1 MTVPTDSEIEADV
14 TSWLREPIRGR
25 TPNDFVAKSEQL
37 DDRPLVPVYD
47 DEGNPYIAPTF
58 RLPPPPPP
66 VVPGPL
72 VIFRDTE
79 ERPRNVP
86 VASNHDGRVQL
97 LVRREDVDEDR
108 ENEHEREKLRQQRR
122 RDNPGGEDPANSKP
136 PLGVRKN

>member
-25 TPNDFVAKSEQL
+25 RPNDFVAESEQL

-58 RLPPPPPP
+58 RLPPPPP

-72 VIFRDTE
+72 LIFRDTE

-86 VASNHDGRVQL
+86 VTSNHDGRVQL
-97 LVRREDVDEDR
+97 LVRREDVDVNR
-108 ENEHEREKLRQQRR
+108 ENEHEIEKLRQQRR
-122 RDNPGGEDPANSKP
+122 RDNSGGQRRMNGPP